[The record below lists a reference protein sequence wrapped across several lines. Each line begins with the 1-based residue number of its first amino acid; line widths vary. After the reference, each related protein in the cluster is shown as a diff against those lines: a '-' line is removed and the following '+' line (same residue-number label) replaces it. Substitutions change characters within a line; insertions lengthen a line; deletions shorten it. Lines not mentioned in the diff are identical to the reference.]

1 MTASP
6 SSHVTLRNLPFDQ
19 APWHLLLLA
28 DPSREQVLNYLP
40 QSQMLALLEG
50 ERVVGV
56 VVITPRSGEEAE
68 ITNVAVDEAWQ
79 GQGLGRR
86 LLELAIER
94 TRADGLRR
102 LTIATGNSSLAQLG
116 LYQRAGFRIVGIDP
130 DYFIRH
136 YPEPIFEN
144 GIQCRDQ
151 IRLALDLQA

>member
-6 SSHVTLRNLPFDQ
+6 SPHVTLRDLPIDQ
-19 APWHLLLLA
+19 VPWHLLLLA
-28 DPSREQVLNYLP
+28 DPSREQVLHYLP
-40 QSQMLALLEG
+40 QSQVLALLEG
-50 ERVVGV
+50 ERAVGV
-56 VVITPRSGEEAE
+56 VVITPRAVGEAE

-86 LLELAIER
+86 LLDSAIER
-94 TRADGLRR
+94 SRADGLRR
-102 LTIATGNSSLAQLG
+102 LTIATGNSSVVQLG
-116 LYQRAGFRIVGIDP
+116 LYQRAGFCIVGIEP

-151 IRLALDLQA
+151 IQLALDLQA